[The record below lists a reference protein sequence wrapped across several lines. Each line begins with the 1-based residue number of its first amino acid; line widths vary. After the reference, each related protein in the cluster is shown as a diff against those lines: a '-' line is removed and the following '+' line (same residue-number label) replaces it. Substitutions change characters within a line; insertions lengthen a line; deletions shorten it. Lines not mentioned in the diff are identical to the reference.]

1 MSINQAAI
9 HFNLPYSSLY
19 GRFKRGKYD
28 NTNGNGNGNGEVQHN
43 TNEHSPEN
51 SISNHGH
58 VLLPENNFSVSNLQE
73 NIIYQQHY
81 SPSTQLHQQQQQ
93 HHHQQPP
100 PLPQQYQTLHHHQQ
114 IIYQHHPPPSAQIL
128 QLHQIK
134 KETS

>member
-28 NTNGNGNGNGEVQHN
+28 NTNGNGNGEVQHN
-43 TNEHSPEN
+43 TEHSPEN

-81 SPSTQLHQQQQQ
+81 SPSSQIHQQQQ
-93 HHHQQPP
+93 HHQHQQPP